1 MDYVQ
6 LGSTDLSVSSVALG
20 CWPFAG
26 GEVWGAQDKG
36 DSINTVHAAL
46 DAGINFFD
54 TAPAYEAGES
64 ERVLGEA
71 LLGRRH
77 EAVVATKLGG
87 SQTRPDR
94 IRAVCR
100 ESLRNL
106 RTDYIDLYQ
115 IHWPGHDVPAA
126 DTVAALQELKAL
138 GWIRHFSVC
147 NYGVQDF
154 GEISDF
160 ASIPSNQ
167 LPYNLL
173 WRVVEAEILPL
184 CRQRGAGLICYSPL
198 MQGLLTGRYAS
209 ADEVPDGLSRTRLYS
224 CSRPLAQH
232 REPGCEDLVFTM
244 LDQIREVAS
253 DEGLSMAL
261 LSLAWVRQQAG
272 VASILVGARNPSELT
287 RNLPVLEV
295 SLSRQTQARL
305 ARITEPVRSH
315 LGSNPDMWFSESR
328 FR

>member
-6 LGSTDLSVSSVALG
+6 LGSTDLSVSSIAVG

-26 GEVWGAQDKG
+26 GEVWGPQDRG

-115 IHWPGHDVPAA
+115 IHWPSHDVPAA
-126 DTVAALQELKAL
+126 ETVAALQELKSL

-154 GEISDF
+154 GEISGF

-167 LPYNLL
+167 LPYSLL

-232 REPGCEDLVFTM
+232 RDPGCEDLVFAV
-244 LDQIREVAS
+244 LDEIRDVAS
-253 DEGLSMAL
+253 KEGLSTAL

-295 SLSRQTQARL
+295 SLSQQTQARL

>member
-1 MDYVQ
+1 MEYVQ
-6 LGSTDLSVSSVALG
+6 LGKTDLTVSAFALG

-26 GEVWGAQDKG
+26 GEVWGHQDKG

-64 ERVLGEA
+64 ERVLGKA

-77 EAVVATKLGG
+77 KAVVATKLGG

-115 IHWPGHDVPAA
+115 IHWPGHDVPAG
-126 DTVAALQELKAL
+126 DTVEALQELKSL
-138 GWIRHFSVC
+138 GWIRQFSVC
-147 NYGVQDF
+147 NYGVRDF
-154 GEISDF
+154 NEISGL

-167 LPYNLL
+167 LPYSLL

-184 CRQRGAGLICYSPL
+184 CRRKEAGLICYSPL
-198 MQGLLTGRYAS
+198 MQGLLSGRYAS

-224 CSRPLAQH
+224 GTRPLAQH
-232 REPGCEDLVFTM
+232 RDPGCEDLVFAV
-244 LDQIREVAS
+244 LDEIRGVAS

-272 VASILVGARNPSELT
+272 VASVLVGARNPAELA
-287 RNLPVLEV
+287 RNLPVLDV
-295 SLSRQTQARL
+295 SLSDPTLARL
-305 ARITEPVRSH
+305 AQITEPVRSH
-315 LGSNPDMWFSESR
+315 LGTNPDMWFSESR